1 MTTKKKAGEAQ
12 TTQAEENKM
21 TTPAKKK
28 LCRIIS
34 YEKMSP
40 EVRALFDAK
49 YADGYADYVN
59 RYPKPNGES
68 FYAVS
73 LYTDEADYLIKVDV
87 DVDLA
92 YNVEDDVDE
101 AANPEDEIGESILE
115 TKRSKAYTDWIAKM
129 TEEDVNEHST
139 TNEKYYDWIV
149 KDIKG

>member
-12 TTQAEENKM
+12 TTQAKENKM

-101 AANPEDEIGESILE
+101 AANPEDEIGESMGDE
-115 TKRSKAYTDWIAKM
+115 RNAP
-129 TEEDVNEHST
+129 DVNDLADSIADDSSESL
-139 TNEKYYDWIV
+139 
-149 KDIKG
+149 

>member
-1 MTTKKKAGEAQ
+1 MTARKAFETDQNNLAK
-12 TTQAEENKM
+12 EESKGVVA
-21 TTPAKKK
+21 PAKKK

-101 AANPEDEIGESILE
+101 AANPEDEIGEGMGDE
-115 TKRSKAYTDWIAKM
+115 RNAP
-129 TEEDVNEHST
+129 DVNDLADSIADDSSESL
-139 TNEKYYDWIV
+139 
-149 KDIKG
+149 